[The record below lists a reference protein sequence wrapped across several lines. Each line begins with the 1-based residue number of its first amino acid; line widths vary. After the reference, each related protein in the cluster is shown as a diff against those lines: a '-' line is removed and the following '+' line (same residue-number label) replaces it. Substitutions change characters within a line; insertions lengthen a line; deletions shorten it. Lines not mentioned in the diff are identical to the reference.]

1 MNSLSY
7 WRRKLLDC
15 TRDAGHV
22 MKMAVMLRY
31 ADKEKWCIE
40 EQFTLLVVAVE
51 DVMASVLM
59 DTFF

>member
-1 MNSLSY
+1 
-7 WRRKLLDC
+7 
-15 TRDAGHV
+15 